1 MLLMYKKQEHTNIMV
16 LQKKI
21 TFNIGRGRTKVE
33 DVYKHTP
40 TPTELHIVDEKSDE
54 NNDGIPD
61 LAVKVYTRQ

>member
-1 MLLMYKKQEHTNIMV
+1 MV

-40 TPTELHIVDEKSDE
+40 TPTELYIVDEKLDE